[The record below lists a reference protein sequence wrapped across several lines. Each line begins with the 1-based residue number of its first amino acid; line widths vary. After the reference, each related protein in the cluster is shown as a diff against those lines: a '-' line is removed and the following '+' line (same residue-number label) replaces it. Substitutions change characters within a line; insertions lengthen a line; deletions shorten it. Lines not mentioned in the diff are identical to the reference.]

1 MSLKFVSA
9 ARVVAVSRV
18 FFAIGLIGMGGQHF
32 FFGRFVPMVVPLW
45 PAWIPGRLFWV
56 YLVGT
61 ILIAGGGAIVSG
73 VKARTATLLIA
84 AFFLL
89 SFLLLHVPRN
99 MLAGVTSLGGWT
111 IALKAFAFAGSSLVV
126 AGTFP
131 ETGGRSGSSD
141 WPDRLI
147 PLGVYPVAIM
157 MIAFGTDHFLY
168 VPFVASLVPVWIP
181 GPIFW
186 TYFAGV
192 ALIAGG
198 VGMMMPMTA
207 RLAATMVGIMLFL
220 WVLMLHIPRAIA
232 DPFSLIG
239 NEWTSVFQAL
249 ALSGVAFILGEVGSE
264 AKAAARQAQR
274 VPPIEMLQ

>member
-1 MSLKFVSA
+1 
-9 ARVVAVSRV
+9 
-18 FFAIGLIGMGGQHF
+18 
-32 FFGRFVPMVVPLW
+32 
-45 PAWIPGRLFWV
+45 
-56 YLVGT
+56 
-61 ILIAGGGAIVSG
+61 
-73 VKARTATLLIA
+73 
-84 AFFLL
+84 
-89 SFLLLHVPRN
+89 
-99 MLAGVTSLGGWT
+99 
-111 IALKAFAFAGSSLVV
+111 
-126 AGTFP
+126 
-131 ETGGRSGSSD
+131 
-141 WPDRLI
+141 
-147 PLGVYPVAIM
+147 M